1 MGSAGQID
9 FCRCP
14 MRRRPR
20 PPSTPPGCLA
30 TSLSKT
36 RSLLPSL
43 GQNTAELDAGI
54 FDTGKLNN
62 CLLLGELVSTIRLIM
77 NCPFISYGW
86 RCHRYLTVPPP
97 APYRPLSLD
106 ERLESVASI
115 RKRLSLVI
123 TNNTYQFNYSISTS
137 IQR

>member
-1 MGSAGQID
+1 MGTPPLRLFKAQLLQYDYSEATRQPIVLGSAGLID

-14 MRRRPR
+14 MRRRAR

-30 TSLSKT
+30 TSPSIT
-36 RSLLPSL
+36 RSLLPPL

-86 RCHRYLTVPPP
+86 RCHR
-97 APYRPLSLD
+97 
-106 ERLESVASI
+106 
-115 RKRLSLVI
+115 
-123 TNNTYQFNYSISTS
+123 
-137 IQR
+137 